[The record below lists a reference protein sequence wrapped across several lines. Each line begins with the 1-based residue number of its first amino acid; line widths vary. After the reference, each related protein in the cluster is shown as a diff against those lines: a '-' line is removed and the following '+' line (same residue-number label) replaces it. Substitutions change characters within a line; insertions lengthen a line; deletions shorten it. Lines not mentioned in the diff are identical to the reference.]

1 MKIGMFDSGVGGLTV
16 LKEFLKISPN
26 NEYIYFGDTKR
37 VPYGGK
43 SKENIK
49 LFSVEIIEFLI
60 KQNVDIIIAA
70 CNTVSAV
77 CLNEIKDNY
86 NIKIIGVIE
95 PTVDYILKTN
105 YKNIGIIGTKATV
118 QSKVYTK
125 ILEKNR
131 INTFNKACPLFVPVI
146 EENIQNDIILDSIVD
161 LYLNEFSALDLNALV
176 LACTHYPIIEGK
188 IKKYLKNVDIIN
200 PAYQTAEYAKKY
212 IISNDFD
219 SENKLKFYFTDIT
232 QSVYEIT
239 QSILGFDVSE
249 SINLC
254 DCAYF

>member
-1 MKIGMFDSGVGGLTV
+1 MRMKIGMFDSGVGGLTV

-43 SKENIK
+43 SKENIT
-49 LFSVEIIEFLI
+49 LFSIEIIDFLI

-77 CLNEIKDNY
+77 CLNEIKNNY
-86 NIKIIGVIE
+86 GIKIIGVIE
-95 PTVDYILKTN
+95 PTVDYILKTD
-105 YKNIGIIGTKATV
+105 YKSIGIIGTKATV

-125 ILEKNR
+125 ILEKNN

-146 EENIQNDIILDSIVD
+146 EENIQTDLIIDSIVD
-161 LYLNEFSALDLNALV
+161 LYLSEFKNIDLNAMV
-176 LACTHYPIIEGK
+176 LACTHYPIIEDK
-188 IKKYLKNVDIIN
+188 IKKYLHNIDIIN

-212 IISNDFD
+212 IVSDNHKG
-219 SENKLKFYFTDIT
+219 NVKFYFTDIT

-239 QSILGFDVSE
+239 QSILGYDASDN
-249 SINLC
+249 IYLC
-254 DCAYF
+254 DCGTF